1 MANAKTENHGK
12 GRTAFGFGAGIFVGL
27 FALTV
32 YAGCAGDCMTCHP
45 KLKGSKDHIALTTC
59 IKCHTPASKK
69 LFEFGSSNKEGCG
82 DNCFDC
88 HKEWPKDG
96 NHAPM
101 LKCENCHKKY
111 KK

>member
-1 MANAKTENHGK
+1 M
-12 GRTAFGFGAGIFVGL
+12 GL

-45 KLKGSKDHIALTTC
+45 KLKGSKDHVALTTC
-59 IKCHTPASKK
+59 IKCHTPTNKK
-69 LFEFGSSNKEGCG
+69 LFEFGSSSEGCG

-88 HKEWPKDG
+88 HKQWPKDG

-101 LKCENCHKKY
+101 LKCESCHKKY

>member
-1 MANAKTENHGK
+1 
-12 GRTAFGFGAGIFVGL
+12 VGL

-69 LFEFGSSNKEGCG
+69 LFEFGSSNNEGCG